1 MKMSI
6 RCIHDIATL
15 FKQMLKI
22 VLKTKSKI
30 FYSSS
35 FKMAE
40 KNGDYNL
47 KNAGK

>member
-1 MKMSI
+1 MSI
-6 RCIHDIATL
+6 RCVQDIATL
-15 FKQMLKI
+15 FKQMLRI
-22 VLKTKSKI
+22 VLKTKVKCL
-30 FYSSS
+30 YQSS